1 MKKQLAFFGFCLL
14 ASALAVLAATQWE
27 QPILTGT
34 AATNWIAVGPEGGN
48 IKSLAFHPSNPSQ
61 ITALISGYPSSIYR
75 TTNGGQ
81 SWARIAVINENLY
94 DIDYDPLNGNIL
106 YAPSSSRLYKSTN
119 GGGSWSS
126 FSLPS
131 SSYFTGAL
139 AVHPTSPNIL
149 YGCGY
154 SYSGSNYYICFLK
167 STDSGANW
175 AAKTVSPAGEYG
187 LSYAL
192 AVSPANPNLIYL
204 SGYYYSG
211 STYNK
216 LYKSADGGATW
227 QDVTG
232 TIGTGYQILGVAVD
246 PTNANK
252 VYAATAWGVFRSA
265 DAGGSWTK
273 NSGYAYGNALA
284 IDKNNP
290 STLYAG
296 YNKEVYKSTDGGAN
310 WTKSTGMFGTCSSMI
325 VSNTNLYFGSNAG
338 VYRSLNAGSSW
349 QEANAGMKAA
359 NIVAVTA
366 SLASPNV
373 VYCEMSGS
381 GFYRSTN
388 FGMTWSRCPDF
399 YRCESITRILT
410 GTTNGSEVFILA
422 GG

>member
-1 MKKQLAFFGFCLL
+1 MRKPLFLVGFCLM
-14 ASALAVLAATQWE
+14 ASVIALVGSQAE
-27 QPILTGT
+27 QPIPTGT
-34 AATNWIAVGPEGGN
+34 AATNWVSVGPEGGN
-48 IKSLAFHPSNPSQ
+48 IKGLAFHPSNPSQ

-81 SWARIAVINENLY
+81 SWARIAVINENLT
-94 DIDYDPLNGNIL
+94 DIDYDPLNGNVL
-106 YAPSSSRLYKSTN
+106 YAPSSYHLWKSAN

-126 FSLPS
+126 FSFPS
-131 SSYFTGAL
+131 SSYCTGAL

-154 SYSGSNYYICFLK
+154 SYSGSNCFISFLK

-175 AAKTVSPAGEYG
+175 TAKTVSPVGEYA
-187 LSYAL
+187 LSYVL
-192 AVSPANPNLIYL
+192 AVSPANPNLVYM

-211 STYNK
+211 SAYNK

-232 TIGTGYQILGVAVD
+232 TIGTGYQILGLAVD

-252 VYAATAWGVFRSA
+252 VYAATAWGIFRSS

-273 NSGYAYGNALA
+273 NSGYAYGYALA
-284 IDKNNP
+284 IDKTNP
-290 STLYAG
+290 NTLYAG
-296 YNKEVYKSTDGGAN
+296 YNKEVYKSTDGGVN
-310 WTKSTGMFGTCSSMI
+310 WTKSTGMFGTCSVVL
-325 VSNTNLYFGSNAG
+325 VSTTNLYFGSNAG

-349 QEANAGMKAA
+349 QEANSGMKAS

-366 SLASPNV
+366 SLASPNI
-373 VYCEMSGS
+373 VYSEMTGS

-388 FGMTWSRCPDF
+388 FGMSWSRCPDF

-410 GTTNGSEVFILA
+410 GTSNGNEVFILA

>member
-1 MKKQLAFFGFCLL
+1 MKKQLAFFGFCLF
-14 ASALAVLAATQWE
+14 AAALAVLAASQWE

-34 AATNWIAVGPEGGN
+34 AATNWSPVGPEGGN
-48 IKSLAFHPSNPSQ
+48 IKSLAFHPTNPSE
-61 ITALISGYPSSIYR
+61 ITALVSGYPSSVYR

-81 SWARIAVINENLY
+81 SWTRIAVINENLY
-94 DIDYDPLNGNIL
+94 DIDYDPLNGSTL

-119 GGGSWSS
+119 GGVNWSS
-126 FSLPS
+126 TSFAG
-131 SSYFTGAL
+131 SYGNNGGL

-154 SYSGSNYYICFLK
+154 SYSASNYSIAFVK
-167 STDSGANW
+167 STDSGATW
-175 AAKTVSPAGEYG
+175 TVKALSPAG
-187 LSYAL
+187 SYAYGNVV
-192 AVSPANPNLIYL
+192 ATSPANPNMIFV

-211 STYNK
+211 GTSYY
-216 LYKSADGGATW
+216 LYRSSDGGNSWAN
-227 QDVTG
+227 VTG
-232 TIGTGYQILGVAVD
+232 SIGTTYEISGVAVD

-252 VYAATAWGVFRSA
+252 VYAATAWGVFRSS
-265 DAGGSWTK
+265 DAGASWAK
-273 NSGYAYGNALA
+273 NSGYAYGYALA

-296 YNKEVYKSTDGGAN
+296 YNKEVYKSTDGGVN
-310 WTKSTGMFGTCSSMI
+310 WTKSTGMFGLCTSMI
-325 VSNTNLYFGSNAG
+325 VSNTNVYFGSNAG
-338 VYRSLNAGSSW
+338 VYRSLNAASSW
-349 QEANAGMKAA
+349 QEANAGMKAS